1 MGRTTSPKMTE
12 REHTL
17 SMIDHHSI
25 RKWLPL
31 WVVILFAAL
40 LVMFAFFPEVGEATE
55 TEEKI
60 WRMKIHYG
68 LLDKTVCAHYNF
80 DTLDS
85 CEKTKDWFVA
95 VTEWHGQNTYQ
106 CVLDSQ
112 CPKE

>member
-1 MGRTTSPKMTE
+1 
-12 REHTL
+12 
-17 SMIDHHSI
+17 MIDYHSI
-25 RKWLPL
+25 RKRLTS
-31 WVVILFAAL
+31 WVIVLVIAL
-40 LVMFAFFPEVGEATE
+40 LMVFVFVPEAGSE

-60 WRMKIHYG
+60 WRMKVHYG

>member
-1 MGRTTSPKMTE
+1 MS
-12 REHTL
+12 L
-17 SMIDHHSI
+17 VDHQSI

-31 WVVILFAAL
+31 WVAILLAVL
-40 LVMFAFFPEVGEATE
+40 LVVFAFFPEVGEASDHVWE
-55 TEEKI
+55 VKEAEEKI

-68 LLDKTVCAHYNF
+68 LIDKTLCAHYTF

-85 CEKTKDWFVA
+85 CEGTKDWFVF

>member
-1 MGRTTSPKMTE
+1 M
-12 REHTL
+12 
-17 SMIDHHSI
+17 SMIDHHGI
-25 RKWLPL
+25 RKRLSF
-31 WVVILFAAL
+31 WVAVLLIAL
-40 LVMFAFFPEVGEATE
+40 LMVFVFVPEVGEATE
-55 TEEKI
+55 TEKI
-60 WRMKIHYG
+60 WRMKVHYG